1 MSHEFHVR
9 IHSFLT
15 HPVQASSNKP
25 SVGKYIITALTTVF
39 GKIGHLLW
47 RQMMMHAYLMIRYKW
62 QP

>member
-1 MSHEFHVR
+1 MSHVFHVR
-9 IHSFLT
+9 IHRILT

-47 RQMMMHAYLMIRYKW
+47 RQMLMHAYLMIRYKW
-62 QP
+62 QT